1 MDASASSIAADGPAP
16 LFGPFEQ
23 RTAGVAL
30 LMFLGPFA
38 LALWLQARERRALR
52 HRLSQDTKGGGQ
64 PPTLLQPDA
73 SPSSSSPS
81 SSSPS
86 STPMSPQLRA
96 LQERQT
102 RALAWV
108 VTLVASVVET
118 AAGVYAVATVLLP
131 SGYDHAMLY
140 VDRPWCRALL
150 VFFFTSLL
158 LDLVL
163 GLAFY
168 RSHLHPLTGWV
179 HHVVY
184 MLFVATLL
192 RTRASLALT
201 CVMIEELPTALLG
214 AGQIFPALRH
224 DLAFGVSFF
233 LTRLL
238 YHGWYLANIVFVS
251 MRATPLHPAVL
262 TSVAAAALALGL
274 HLMWF
279 LQWCKNMRKYF
290 AIAREKKTRVPVY
303 DLTDKLKAN

>member
-1 MDASASSIAADGPAP
+1 MEPPAAATAEDGPAAP

-23 RTAGVAL
+23 RAAGVSIFVFL
-30 LMFLGPFA
+30 LPFV
-38 LALWLQARERRALR
+38 LTLWLQARERKALR
-52 HRLSQDTKGGGQ
+52 HRLSQDTKERDEA
-64 PPTLLQPDA
+64 PTAHLHPAAL
-73 SPSSSSPS
+73 SSSSS
-81 SSSPS
+81 SSWS
-86 STPMSPQLRA
+86 SATGPQLRA
-96 LQERQT
+96 LQVRQT
-102 RALAWV
+102 RALAWI

-118 AAGVYAVATVLLP
+118 AFGAYAVATVLLP
-131 SGYDHAMLY
+131 FGYDHAVLY

-158 LDLVL
+158 LDLGL

-168 RSHLHPLTGWV
+168 RSHLHPLTGWL

-201 CVMIEELPTALLG
+201 CVMVEELPTALLG
-214 AGQIFPALRH
+214 AGQVFPALRH

-251 MRATPLHPAVL
+251 LRATPLHAAVL
-262 TSVAAAALALGL
+262 PSVAAAALALGL
-274 HLMWF
+274 HVMWF
-279 LQWCKNMRKYF
+279 SQWCKNMRKYF
-290 AIAREKKTRVPVY
+290 AIAQDRKRRVPVY
-303 DLTDKLKAN
+303 DLTDKLKAS